1 MEYKVCICTDKGTVK
16 EVNQDSAMVKVANTS
31 EHGRVAVGVLC
42 DGMGGLS
49 CGEVASS
56 KAVEAFENWFVSGLP
71 QALSPVN
78 VTEKLDD
85 SDSRGVDIMEEVKR
99 QWLLLAQDINEE
111 LLDYGSMNGLTLGST
126 VVSFLVM
133 ENEFLIMNIG
143 DSRAYQFTETRCD
156 QLTHDQS
163 VVQNML
169 DRGLITPQE
178 AENSPQKSVLLQC
191 LGASGNVYP
200 QIVTGRIDEPTT
212 ILLCCDGLWRK
223 LRANEAFGQLRP
235 SACTDEATM
244 KSRLLGFIDTVKS
257 RGETDNITGV
267 LICCQ

>member
-16 EVNQDSAMVKVANTS
+16 EVNQDSAMVKVANTKD
-31 EHGRVAVGVLC
+31 HGRVAIGVLC

-49 CGEVASS
+49 SGEIASS
-56 KAVEAFENWFVSGLP
+56 KAVAAFEQWFVSGLP
-71 QALSPVN
+71 QALSPMN
-78 VTEKLDD
+78 VTAKLDD
-85 SDSRGVDIMEEVKR
+85 CDSRGQDIMQEVKR

-111 LLDYGSMNGLTLGST
+111 LLDYGAQNGLTLGST
-126 VVSFLVM
+126 VVSFLAI
-133 ENEFLIMNIG
+133 ENEFIIMNIG
-143 DSRAYQFTETRCD
+143 DSRVYQFTNNRGD

-169 DRGLITPQE
+169 DRGLITPEE
-178 AENSPQKSVLLQC
+178 ALNSPQKSVLLQC

-200 QIVTGRIDEPTT
+200 QVVMGRIDEPTT

-223 LRANEAFGQLRP
+223 TKANEFFEEFKPCMCPNEGV
-235 SACTDEATM
+235 M
-244 KSRLLGFIDTVKS
+244 KAKLGGLVETVKS

-267 LICCQ
+267 LICCE